1 MRYPST
7 VPMLLLVAAT
17 LAGCG
22 QTGGLYLPSDEAP
35 VEVSEPADPATG
47 EPESTTEPSPETAP

>member
-1 MRYPST
+1 
-7 VPMLLLVAAT
+7 MLLLVAAT

-47 EPESTTEPSPETAP
+47 ESESTTEPSPETAP